1 MNRLTTTLV
10 LLLIVASGVGLYQL
24 KYKTRQLQKEVT
36 ALDRQLAAD
45 REAIRVLEAEW
56 TYLTR
61 PERVAALASRYLAL
75 EPTSGLQ
82 VLASVNRVERRA
94 DTSVRLAQ
102 VDDFRSAPG
111 VLARGPVM
119 RPAIPDPRPGALPVT
134 VAEAKPAPEVTPA
147 PLERGSIVEARSEP
161 RREEELF
168 ERIRLVL
175 MEGGND

>member
-24 KYKTRQLQKEVT
+24 KYKTQQLQREVT

-61 PERVAALASRYLAL
+61 PERVAALAERYLAL

-82 VLASVNRVERRA
+82 VLASIDKVERRT
-94 DTSVRLAQ
+94 DTTVRLAQ
-102 VDDFRSAPG
+102 VDDFRSAPT

-119 RPAIPDPRPGALPVT
+119 RPAIPDALPRTIPVA
-134 VAEAKPAPEVTPA
+134 VAEVAPAA
-147 PLERGSIVEARSEP
+147 SLRRGAIVEARNDPGRDED
-161 RREEELF
+161 LF
-168 ERIRLVL
+168 DRIRLVL